1 MSFFESI
8 RVSFRSL
15 SANKLRSILTML
27 GIIIGVGAVIA
38 LLSIGE
44 GAGAAITQQIQGI
57 GSNLIFVLPGQTTSS
72 GIRSAFGSAST
83 LTLADANALNDPLCC
98 SAIGSVA
105 PVYQRNVQVTG
116 GSNNTNTNVTGTTPS
131 YQTVRNWY
139 PALGRFFNQRD
150 LESVARVAV
159 IGATTAKTLFGTQDP
174 VGLTIKIDRI
184 PFKVI
189 GVMSEK
195 GGGGMFGG
203 SQDDVIFT
211 PITTAQRRLFGTSAQ
226 TAQGAPRVTTIFVSA
241 ASEKQMD
248 PAMAQITQVLRQRH
262 RILYQQDDFTVLSQK
277 DILGALNQITNILT
291 IFLASIAA
299 ISLLVGGIGIM
310 NIMLVSV
317 TERTREI
324 GIRKAIGARRRD
336 ILLQFLIEAI
346 TMSVTGGVIG
356 ILFGSAIG
364 AVVNATGLIK
374 TAVAPSSVILAVGFS
389 VAVGLFFGLYPAARA
404 ASLHPI
410 DALRYE

>member
-159 IGATTAKTLFGTQDP
+159 IGATTAKTLFGAQDP